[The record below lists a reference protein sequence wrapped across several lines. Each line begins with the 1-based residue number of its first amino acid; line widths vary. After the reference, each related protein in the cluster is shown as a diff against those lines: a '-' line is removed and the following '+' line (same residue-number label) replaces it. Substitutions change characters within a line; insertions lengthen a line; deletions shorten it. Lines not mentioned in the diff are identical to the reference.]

1 MRKDLVLAL
10 KEELARSILDL
21 DLVGSNEYAKYS
33 THSKNSDQNV
43 YDLLVKD
50 QVFREKDLVEK
61 LSKKFGVD
69 IQTNPIFIDA
79 AKLNIP
85 KKFSE
90 ENFIAIL
97 ESDEKILNIAI
108 CTPSSLNSVKNLSLI
123 SGKKI
128 KTFFTEPDYIF
139 EYFGIKTESKKPLE
153 KIEPNK
159 VSKTAESN
167 LKEEKEIK
175 ESVDIES
182 LKNAPRQSSQQKIKL
197 SSDVVNAVDEIFS
210 YAIDNSISDMHFE
223 VFRDRSDI
231 RFRKNGTLISLPD
244 YDNFVSKNYNAVIAR
259 IKILSNLDIAERR
272 LPQDGKIAFTSKSG
286 TDVDLRVSVLPTN
299 LGERVVIRV
308 LNSSNLALS
317 VDKLGF
323 SNQQLKDF
331 LTAIEAPQGMVLVT
345 GPTGSGK
352 STTLYGAINHL
363 NSPDVNILT
372 AEDPVEY
379 TLSGISQVQ
388 VRDDIG
394 LSFASALRS
403 FLRQDPEIILVGE
416 IRDTETADIATKAAL
431 TGHLVLSTLHTNS
444 AVGAISRLINM
455 GLPHYLISSSLSL
468 IVAQRLVRVNCEH
481 CLTSSDVEG
490 EAMRDIVNEVKELK
504 GLQLKHSKGCPKCYD
519 SGFSGRRAI
528 HEVLRISP
536 KIQKAI
542 AQHASEQE
550 IIKIALSENFISMRD
565 TSFKLLK
572 DGILSL
578 SEFLRSVPQSN
589 SEEDEQ

>member
-1 MRKDLVLAL
+1 MRKDLVKSL

-21 DLVGSNEYAKYS
+21 DLVDSNEYAKYS
-33 THSKNSDQNV
+33 THAKNSDQNV

-50 QVFREKDLVEK
+50 QVFKEKDFIFK
-61 LSKKFGVD
+61 LSTKFGVD
-69 IQTNPIFIDA
+69 VDSQPQLIDPS
-79 AKLNIP
+79 IVSVP

-97 ESDEKILNIAI
+97 ESDDKTVNIAV

-123 SGKKI
+123 TGKKV
-128 KTFFTEPDYIF
+128 KTFFTEPENIF
-139 EYFGIKTESKKPLE
+139 SYFQIKTESKKPVEKLE
-153 KIEPNK
+153 ATKVESTTSNNDENIIPEENINIE
-159 VSKTAESN
+159 A
-167 LKEEKEIK
+167 LKDTPKQKQE
-175 ESVDIES
+175 
-182 LKNAPRQSSQQKIKL
+182 QKIKL
-197 SSDVVNAVDEIFS
+197 SSDVVKAVDEIFS

-223 VFRDRSDI
+223 IFRDRSDI
-231 RFRKNGTLISLPD
+231 RFRKNGTLIRLPD
-244 YDNFVSKNYNAVIAR
+244 YDDFVSKNYNAVVAR
-259 IKILSNLDIAERR
+259 IKILANLDIAERR

-331 LTAIEAPQGMVLVT
+331 LSAIEAPQGMVLVT

-394 LSFASALRS
+394 LTFASALRS

-444 AVGAISRLINM
+444 AAGAISRLINM
-455 GLPHYLISSSLSL
+455 GLPPYLISSSLSL
-468 IVAQRLVRVNCEH
+468 VVAQRLIRTNCEH
-481 CLTSSDVEG
+481 CLTSSDIEN
-490 EAMRDIVNEVKELK
+490 EAAQEIINEFKELK
-504 GLQLKHSKGCPKCYD
+504 NIKLKHSKGCPKCFD

-528 HEVLRISP
+528 HEVLRVSP

-542 AQHASEQE
+542 AQQASEQQ
-550 IIKIALSENFISMRD
+550 ILNIAIGENFVSMRE
-565 TSFKLLK
+565 TSINLLK
-572 DGILSL
+572 EGTLSL

-589 SEEDEQ
+589 FEDDE

>member
-1 MRKDLVLAL
+1 MRKDLVKSL

-21 DLVGSNEYAKYS
+21 DLVDSNEYAKYS
-33 THSKNSDQNV
+33 THAKNSDQNV

-50 QVFREKDLVEK
+50 QVFKEKDFIFK
-61 LSKKFGVD
+61 LSTKFGVD
-69 IQTNPIFIDA
+69 VNSQPQLIDPS
-79 AKLNIP
+79 IVSVP

-90 ENFIAIL
+90 ENFIAML
-97 ESDEKILNIAI
+97 ESDDKTVNIAV

-123 SGKKI
+123 TGKKV
-128 KTFFTEPDYIF
+128 KTFFTEPENIF
-139 EYFGIKTESKKPLE
+139 RYFGIKTESKKPVEKLE
-153 KIEPNK
+153 ANK
-159 VSKTAESN
+159 VESTTSN
-167 LKEEKEIK
+167 NDENIIPEENINIEALKDTPKQKQE
-175 ESVDIES
+175 
-182 LKNAPRQSSQQKIKL
+182 QKIKL
-197 SSDVVNAVDEIFS
+197 SSDVVKAVDEIFS

-223 VFRDRSDI
+223 IFRDRSDI
-231 RFRKNGTLISLPD
+231 RFRKNGTLIRLPD
-244 YDNFVSKNYNAVIAR
+244 YDDFVSKNYNAVVAR
-259 IKILSNLDIAERR
+259 IKILANLDIAERR

-331 LTAIEAPQGMVLVT
+331 LSAIEAPQGMVLVT

-394 LSFASALRS
+394 LTFASALRS

-444 AVGAISRLINM
+444 AAGAISRLINM
-455 GLPHYLISSSLSL
+455 GLPPYLISSSLSL
-468 IVAQRLVRVNCEH
+468 VVAQRLIRTNCEH
-481 CLTSSDVEG
+481 CLTSSDIEN
-490 EAMRDIVNEVKELK
+490 EAAQEIINEFKELK
-504 GLQLKHSKGCPKCYD
+504 NIKLKHSKGCPKCFD

-528 HEVLRISP
+528 HEVLRVSP

-542 AQHASEQE
+542 AQQLSEQQ
-550 IIKIALSENFISMRD
+550 ILNIAIGENFVSMREI
-565 TSFKLLK
+565 SINLLK
-572 DGILSL
+572 EGTLSL

-589 SEEDEQ
+589 FEDDE

>member
-10 KEELARSILDL
+10 KDELARSILDL
-21 DLVGSNEYAKYS
+21 DLVDSNEYAKYS

-50 QVFREKDLVEK
+50 QAFREKDLIEK
-61 LSKKFGVD
+61 LSKKFGVN
-69 IQTNPIFIDA
+69 TEKNPIFIDA

-159 VSKTAESN
+159 VTKTAESN

-481 CLTSSDVEG
+481 CLTSSDIEG

>member
-1 MRKDLVLAL
+1 
-10 KEELARSILDL
+10 
-21 DLVGSNEYAKYS
+21 
-33 THSKNSDQNV
+33 
-43 YDLLVKD
+43 
-50 QVFREKDLVEK
+50 
-61 LSKKFGVD
+61 
-69 IQTNPIFIDA
+69 
-79 AKLNIP
+79 
-85 KKFSE
+85 
-90 ENFIAIL
+90 
-97 ESDEKILNIAI
+97 
-108 CTPSSLNSVKNLSLI
+108 LI
-123 SGKKI
+123 
-128 KTFFTEPDYIF
+128 
-139 EYFGIKTESKKPLE
+139 
-153 KIEPNK
+153 
-159 VSKTAESN
+159 
-167 LKEEKEIK
+167 
-175 ESVDIES
+175 
-182 LKNAPRQSSQQKIKL
+182 
-197 SSDVVNAVDEIFS
+197 
-210 YAIDNSISDMHFE
+210 
-223 VFRDRSDI
+223 
-231 RFRKNGTLISLPD
+231 
-244 YDNFVSKNYNAVIAR
+244 
-259 IKILSNLDIAERR
+259 
-272 LPQDGKIAFTSKSG
+272 
-286 TDVDLRVSVLPTN
+286 
-299 LGERVVIRV
+299 
-308 LNSSNLALS
+308 
-317 VDKLGF
+317 
-323 SNQQLKDF
+323 
-331 LTAIEAPQGMVLVT
+331 AIEAPQGMVLVT

-379 TLSGISQVQ
+379 TLSGVSQVQ

-481 CLTSSDVEG
+481 CLTSSHVEG

-504 GLQLKHSKGCPKCYD
+504 GLEFKHSKGCPKCYD

-528 HEVLRISP
+528 HEVLKISP